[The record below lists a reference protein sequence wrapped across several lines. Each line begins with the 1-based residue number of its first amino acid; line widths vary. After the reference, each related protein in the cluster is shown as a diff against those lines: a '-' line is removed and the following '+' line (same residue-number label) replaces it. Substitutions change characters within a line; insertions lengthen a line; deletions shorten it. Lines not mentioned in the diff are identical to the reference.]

1 MYKFILIII
10 FTLFV
15 TILSYAQTEAP
26 NIIVPKTH
34 SFADNDEAENPDEA
48 GAAMPN
54 VGLSEEKVIVEVIEG
69 VGHIPYSKIPFRN
82 KPSLTGTILRNSA
95 GAEKVILI
103 GEVGEWYKVI
113 MYNNREAYIQKKYVR
128 TTKLFMDETISK
140 NQMNKT
146 LSFELD
152 DLITKFDN
160 TLKSSNYVKKN
171 QIRPLFQLVE
181 AKNERNIVTLTF
193 YYACANSK
201 GQPIPSYNNNDL
213 YNYMQQFVDLILGRL
228 ILTSA
233 DQFRIIIKTPTYD
246 NKGNVLNYN
255 NEYAVIKLN
264 PANVNMEEV
273 RSNNLSLLNLAES
286 SIPVADLFKTY
297 PK

>member
-1 MYKFILIII
+1 MYKFIFIII
-10 FTLFV
+10 LTLFV
-15 TILSYAQTEAP
+15 TISSYAQEALSGA
-26 NIIVPKTH
+26 VSGTH
-34 SFADNDEAENPDEA
+34 GFAGNDEAENPDEA
-48 GAAMPN
+48 GAAMPS
-54 VGLSEEKVIVEVIEG
+54 VGISEEKVIVEVIEG

-82 KPSLTGTILRNSA
+82 KPSLTGTIVRNST

-103 GEVGEWYKVI
+103 GEVGDWYKVI
-113 MYNNREAYIQKKYVR
+113 MYNNHEAYIQKKYVR
-128 TTKLFMDETISK
+128 TTKLFMDETVSK

-152 DLITKFDN
+152 DLITKFDD

-171 QIRPLFQLVE
+171 QIRPLLQLVE
-181 AKNERNIVTLTF
+181 AKNERNVVTLTF

-201 GQPIPSYNNNDL
+201 GQPIPSYNTNDL
-213 YNYMQQFVDLILGRL
+213 YNYMQQFIDLILGRL
-228 ILTSA
+228 VLTSA
-233 DQFRIIIKTPTYD
+233 DQFRIVIKTPTYD

-264 PANVNMEEV
+264 SANVNMEEV
-273 RSNNLSLLNLAES
+273 RSKNLSLLSLAES
-286 SIPVADLFKTY
+286 NIPVTELFKTY

>member
-1 MYKFILIII
+1 MYRIL
-10 FTLFV
+10 FLLLTLFFAV
-15 TILSYAQTEAP
+15 ENSMAQSAEDIVAP
-26 NIIVPKTH
+26 KH
-34 SFADNDEAENPDEA
+34 SDFAGMDEAEKNPDEA
-48 GAAMPN
+48 GAAMPSI
-54 VGLSEEKVIVEVIEG
+54 GISEEKVIVEVVEG

-82 KPSLTGTILRNSA
+82 KPSLTGTIVRNST

-103 GEVGEWYKVI
+103 GEVGDWYKVI
-113 MYNNREAYIQKKYVR
+113 MYNNHEAYIQKKYVR
-128 TTKLFMDETISK
+128 TTKLFMDETVSK

-152 DLITKFDN
+152 DLITKFDD

-171 QIRPLFQLVE
+171 QIRPLLQLVE
-181 AKNERNIVTLTF
+181 AKNERNVVTLMF

-213 YNYMQQFVDLILGRL
+213 YNYMQQFIDLILGRL
-228 ILTSA
+228 VLTSA
-233 DQFRIIIKTPTYD
+233 DQFRIVIKTPTYD
-246 NKGNVLNYN
+246 NKGNILNYN

-264 PANVNMEEV
+264 SANVNMEEV
-273 RSNNLSLLNLAES
+273 RSKNLSLLSLAES
-286 SIPVADLFKTY
+286 NIPVTELFKTY

>member
-1 MYKFILIII
+1 MYKFIFIII
-10 FTLFV
+10 LTLFV
-15 TILSYAQTEAP
+15 TISSYAQEEALSGA
-26 NIIVPKTH
+26 VSGTH
-34 SFADNDEAENPDEA
+34 GFAGNDEAENPDEA
-48 GAAMPN
+48 GAAMPS
-54 VGLSEEKVIVEVIEG
+54 VGISEEKVIVEVIEG

-82 KPSLTGTILRNSA
+82 KPSLTGTIVRNST

-103 GEVGEWYKVI
+103 GEVGDWYKVI
-113 MYNNREAYIQKKYVR
+113 MYNNHEAYIQKKYVR
-128 TTKLFMDETISK
+128 TTKLFMDETVSK

-152 DLITKFDN
+152 DLITKFDD

-171 QIRPLFQLVE
+171 QIRPLLQLVE
-181 AKNERNIVTLTF
+181 AKNERNVVTLTF

-201 GQPIPSYNNNDL
+201 GQPIPSYNTNDL
-213 YNYMQQFVDLILGRL
+213 YNYMQQFIDLILGRL
-228 ILTSA
+228 VLTSA
-233 DQFRIIIKTPTYD
+233 DQFRIVIKTPTYD

-264 PANVNMEEV
+264 SANVNMEEV
-273 RSNNLSLLNLAES
+273 RSKNLSLLSLAES
-286 SIPVADLFKTY
+286 NIPVTELFKTY

>member
-1 MYKFILIII
+1 MYKFIFIII
-10 FTLFV
+10 LTLFV
-15 TILSYAQTEAP
+15 TISSYAQEALSGA
-26 NIIVPKTH
+26 VSGAH
-34 SFADNDEAENPDEA
+34 GFAGNDEAENPDEA
-48 GAAMPN
+48 GAAMPS
-54 VGLSEEKVIVEVIEG
+54 VGISEEKVIVEVIEG

-82 KPSLTGTILRNSA
+82 KPSLTGAVVRNST

-103 GEVGEWYKVI
+103 GEVGDWYKVI
-113 MYNNREAYIQKKYVR
+113 MYNNHEAYIQKKYVR
-128 TTKLFMDETISK
+128 TTKLFMDETVSK

-152 DLITKFDN
+152 DLITKFDD

-171 QIRPLFQLVE
+171 QIRPLLQLVE
-181 AKNERNIVTLTF
+181 AKNERNVVTLTF

-201 GQPIPSYNNNDL
+201 GQPIPSYNTNDL
-213 YNYMQQFVDLILGRL
+213 YNYMQQFIDLILGRL
-228 ILTSA
+228 VLTSA
-233 DQFRIIIKTPTYD
+233 DQFRIVIKTPTYD

-264 PANVNMEEV
+264 SANVNMEEV
-273 RSNNLSLLNLAES
+273 RSKNLSLLSLAES
-286 SIPVADLFKTY
+286 NIPVTELFKTY

>member
-1 MYKFILIII
+1 MYKFIFIII
-10 FTLFV
+10 LTLFV
-15 TILSYAQTEAP
+15 TISSYAQEALSGA
-26 NIIVPKTH
+26 VSGTH
-34 SFADNDEAENPDEA
+34 GFAGNDEAENPDEA
-48 GAAMPN
+48 GAAMPS
-54 VGLSEEKVIVEVIEG
+54 VGISEEKVIVEVIEG

-82 KPSLTGTILRNSA
+82 KPSLTGTIVRNST

-103 GEVGEWYKVI
+103 GEVGDWYKVI
-113 MYNNREAYIQKKYVR
+113 MYNNHEAYIQKKYVR
-128 TTKLFMDETISK
+128 TTKLFMDETVSK

-152 DLITKFDN
+152 DLITKFDD

-171 QIRPLFQLVE
+171 QIRPLLQLVE
-181 AKNERNIVTLTF
+181 AKNERNVVTLTF

-201 GQPIPSYNNNDL
+201 GQPIPSYNTNDL
-213 YNYMQQFVDLILGRL
+213 YNYMQQFIDLILGRL
-228 ILTSA
+228 VLTSA
-233 DQFRIIIKTPTYD
+233 DQFRIVIKTPTYD

-264 PANVNMEEV
+264 SANVNMKEV
-273 RSNNLSLLNLAES
+273 RSKNLSLLSLAES
-286 SIPVADLFKTY
+286 NIPVTELFKTY